1 MEVAAAVGLATAV
14 NSAVRAATGKSI
26 AQNCS
31 SLLNKV
37 RSKVLGTVVDVKAKQ
52 LAEDAWKKAE
62 DRITGLERNER
73 LAFSQRLA
81 ALGKTLWNL
90 EANPIVE
97 DEGVKGALDGLRGSL
112 ERAVEG
118 TDDAAARGRASADI
132 QGYAQ
137 NLSIAMTAASANAPT
152 PRPRRPR
159 TAPPRST
166 PRLRTASTSS
176 RPRLM
181 PCK

>member
-1 MEVAAAVGLATAV
+1 MEVAAAVRFGHRRQLRQPRGHGEKHRAKLLV
-14 NSAVRAATGKSI
+14 PPEQGAVR
-26 AQNCS
+26 
-31 SLLNKV
+31 
-37 RSKVLGTVVDVKAKQ
+37 LGTVVDVKAKQ

-112 ERAVEG
+112 ERAVAG

-137 NLSIAMTAASANAPT
+137 NLSVAMTASSANGSDL
-152 PRPRRPR
+152 RPRRPR
-159 TAPPRST
+159 AAPPRFT